1 VRTCGIECLFLAH
14 RDGRHFDGQPSLLE
28 RCGHGWTCGLPRP
41 VAMTQ
46 GNCRAAP
53 EKGIAQAQAQRDHH
67 VVMAV
72 GFSS

>member
-1 VRTCGIECLFLAH
+1 MSAGGAL
-14 RDGRHFDGQPSLLE
+14 RDGRHFDGQPSLSGH
-28 RCGHGWTCGLPRP
+28 CGHGCTCGLPRP

-53 EKGIAQAQAQRDHH
+53 EKGLAQAQTQRDHH
-67 VVMAV
+67 VVSAA

>member
-1 VRTCGIECLFLAH
+1 MAH
-14 RDGRHFDGQPSLLE
+14 LDGRHFDGQLSLSGH
-28 RCGHGWTCGLPRP
+28 CGNGWTCGLPRP

-53 EKGIAQAQAQRDHH
+53 EKGLAQAQTQRDHH
-67 VVMAV
+67 VVPAA